1 VPTLTRTVVVPSK
14 PLTLRKLSIL
24 KELEE
29 MYMSMLREA
38 IEYGYANKVHS
49 FTGLKK
55 ALYYKLRSKYPQ
67 LPSHYIH
74 TVCQDASARLESFF
88 KLRKRGLVKTEKP
101 EIRRVSI
108 WLDDHLWKPLGYTA
122 MRIATHKG
130 YIVVELELHK
140 LFWKYINSGWKM
152 RTQPKLKINYEERR
166 VYIYFV
172 FEKDISVQRDIWW
185 QSDFSG
191 HQREQRCC
199 KGAKTGSSCSKLESR
214 ELSSAMHTIE
224 RLLRALRAINTSR
237 RLSATMRGIGRRIG
251 GTK

>member
-172 FEKDISVQRDIWW
+172 FEKDISVQETFGGRVL
-185 QSDFSG
+185 QCF
-191 HQREQRCC
+191 Q
-199 KGAKTGSSCSKLESR
+199 
-214 ELSSAMHTIE
+214 
-224 RLLRALRAINTSR
+224 LL
-237 RLSATMRGIGRRIG
+237 
-251 GTK
+251 